1 MARLKTGWLNQISI
15 EIKRRKHWIGVGA
28 SIVLGLI
35 FAAAAVAKL
44 LHQPEAF
51 RIFFSPFPGFLSPA
65 FTKAFLIWLPR
76 LELVVGLL
84 LILGIAA
91 KLVATLSL
99 VLIAG
104 FITNNGLLLIQGR
117 RYCPSCF
124 GPQVTLRALDALYI
138 DIVMLALVLII
149 LFCYRGHFF
158 NIYPWFLKRGRIA
171 EKKDWP
177 GSG

>member
-1 MARLKTGWLNQISI
+1 MARLETGWLNQISI

-35 FAAAAVAKL
+35 FAVAAVAKL

-51 RIFFSPFPGFLSPA
+51 KIFFTPFPDFISVV
-65 FTKAFLIWLPR
+65 FTKFVFIWLPR
-76 LELVVGLL
+76 IELAVGLL
-84 LILGIAA
+84 LILGIVA
-91 KLVATLSL
+91 KLAAIFSL

-104 FITNNGLLLIQGR
+104 FIINNSLMLIRGLDF
-117 RYCPSCF
+117 CSSCF
-124 GPQVTLRALDALYI
+124 GPRIILPTLDALYI

>member
-51 RIFFSPFPGFLSPA
+51 KIFFTPFPDFISVV
-65 FTKAFLIWLPR
+65 FTKIVFVWLPR
-76 LELVVGLL
+76 IELAVGLL
-84 LILGIAA
+84 LIIGIAA

-104 FITNNGLLLIQGR
+104 FIINNSLMLIR
-117 RYCPSCF
+117 VINFCPSCF
-124 GPQVTLRALDALYI
+124 GPRIILPTLDALYI